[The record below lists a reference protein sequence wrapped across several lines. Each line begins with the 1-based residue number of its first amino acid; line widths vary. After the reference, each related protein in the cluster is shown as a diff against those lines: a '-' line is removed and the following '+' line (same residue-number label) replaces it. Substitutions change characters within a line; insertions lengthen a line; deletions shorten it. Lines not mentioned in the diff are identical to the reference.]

1 MEIIWKIDL
10 DTAADLEEVR
20 IDDIKCNRIPT
31 IEVLYQQQAPGG
43 HFQFLCRVIC
53 SGILKPPICPDMT
66 NVKDIMQQQTV
77 VENWLPSAAEG
88 TTTDDVAGGAIEQRP
103 QVPEDG
109 NTGNDIDNNIDETAQ
124 DSTTTGGDRDGIDI
138 ETTKAARSR
147 LTTEDDVL
155 DAVCAIIAHTEKRVY
170 DSTLANAKKRKDS
183 RAAKKKRVELG
194 QDTKIFNQMCRNG
207 EIPATRMLLDSTAN
221 KCYTY
226 NVENKPTESTGKH
239 VPIKRT
245 EVVTGSLHLY
255 NAKLIRC
262 ATETPD
268 RWSGQ
273 RLKMP
278 MSILVMPPWNYASM
292 WFVCISNTTSHIVLY
307 TRLRVLYGIANFRRL
322 VANCRWTIFRNG
334 R

>member
-170 DSTLANAKKRKDS
+170 DSTLANAKKGRIAGRPRKREWNWGRIQRYS
-183 RAAKKKRVELG
+183 
-194 QDTKIFNQMCRNG
+194 TKCAGMGKFLQHGCCLTQLQTNV
-207 EIPATRMLLDSTAN
+207 IPT
-221 KCYTY
+221 
-226 NVENKPTESTGKH
+226 
-239 VPIKRT
+239 
-245 EVVTGSLHLY
+245 
-255 NAKLIRC
+255 
-262 ATETPD
+262 
-268 RWSGQ
+268 
-273 RLKMP
+273 
-278 MSILVMPPWNYASM
+278 M
-292 WFVCISNTTSHIVLY
+292 WKIS
-307 TRLRVLYGIANFRRL
+307 RLRVPASMCLSKEQKL
-322 VANCRWTIFRNG
+322 
-334 R
+334 